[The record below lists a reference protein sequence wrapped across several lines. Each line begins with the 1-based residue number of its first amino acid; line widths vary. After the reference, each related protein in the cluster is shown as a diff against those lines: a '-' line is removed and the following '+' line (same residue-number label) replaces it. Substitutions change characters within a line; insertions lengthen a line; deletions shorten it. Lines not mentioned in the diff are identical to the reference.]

1 MQYILIIHRISMLD
15 WIDNEHIP
23 SLKWKMKKYGQDKTT
38 GVLIRSDLRNEYFEY
53 LERGD
58 PYVHLSLGGKPTPE
72 SSFCYTEEELLILG
86 KLADN
91 IEVTFVKYSDL
102 ETLREVL
109 NLLSD
114 SLDFYIDNDHC
125 TLLRN
130 IEFMQLWNDNP
141 TWNWMRDFLE
151 ED

>member
-1 MQYILIIHRISMLD
+1 MLD
-15 WIDNEHIP
+15 SIDNEHIP
-23 SLKWKMKKYGQDKTT
+23 SVKWKIKKYGVDKTT
-38 GVLIRSDLRNEYFEY
+38 GVLIRSELRNEYFEY

-58 PYVHLSLGGKPTPE
+58 PYVQLQLGGELTDE
-72 SSFCYTEEELLILG
+72 SFSYTEEELLILG
-86 KLADN
+86 KLLDN

-125 TLLRN
+125 TLSRN
-130 IEFMQLWNDNP
+130 NEFMQLWNDNP
-141 TWNWMRDFLE
+141 TWNWMLDSLE
-151 ED
+151 

>member
-1 MQYILIIHRISMLD
+1 MLD
-15 WIDNEHIP
+15 SIDNEHIP
-23 SLKWKMKKYGQDKTT
+23 SARWKIKKYGVDKTT

-58 PYVHLSLGGKPTPE
+58 PYVQLQLGGELPDE
-72 SSFCYTEEELLILG
+72 SFSYTEEELLILS
-86 KLADN
+86 KLSDR
-91 IEVTFVKYSDL
+91 IEVSFVKYSDL
-102 ETLREVL
+102 DTLREVL

-114 SLDFYIDNDHC
+114 SVDFYIDNDYC

-130 IEFMQLWNDNP
+130 NEFIQLWNDNP
-141 TWNWMRDFLE
+141 TWNWMQDSLE